1 MIVNCPYGNGEFK
14 EDLQLLVCKPKGRVT
29 NDLMNDTITCQAC
42 HHQIEALRF
51 KRFHDFTD
59 VTGIDLHFGDI
70 VTLATKEREDRKGLP
85 PVKACFLVSNPVV
98 FGTLRIYQTLAE
110 EAGVEVHVSYNIS
123 QLARV
128 LGVEGSLLTIRPK
141 DPERN

>member
-1 MIVNCPYGNGEFK
+1 MIVNCPFGYGEFK

-29 NDLMNDTITCQAC
+29 DDLMKDTITCQAC
-42 HHQIEALRF
+42 YQQINAQRF
-51 KRFHDFTD
+51 NRFHDFRD
-59 VTGIDLHFGDI
+59 VTGVDLHFDDMVNI
-70 VTLATKEREDRKGLP
+70 AARERENHKDLP

-128 LGVEGSLLTIRPK
+128 PGVDESALTTRPMG
-141 DPERN
+141 PERN